1 MSELAPLLP
10 VGAGGMLGR
19 AFSALLTRERL
30 QFAAGDLPEFDLA
43 DPDRV
48 ARALTP
54 GVRTV
59 LNCVAF
65 TDVDGAEQRE
75 PEANAINGAGV
86 GELARRC
93 EELGAMLVHYST
105 DECWTATA
113 RGRIASSALLP
124 AVRVDRRAR
133 MVAGRLLRRDRGA
146 SCRLPSRR

>member
-30 QFAAGDLPEFDLA
+30 QFAAVDLPEIDLA
-43 DPDRV
+43 DPDSV

-59 LNCVAF
+59 LNCAAF

-75 PEANAINGAGV
+75 PEANAIHGAGV

-93 EELGAMLVHYST
+93 EGLGATLVHYST
-105 DECWTATA
+105 D
-113 RGRIASSALLP
+113 
-124 AVRVDRRAR
+124 
-133 MVAGRLLRRDRGA
+133 
-146 SCRLPSRR
+146 

>member
-1 MSELAPLLP
+1 MLAYHPC
-10 VGAGGMLGR
+10 ACLGR
-19 AFSALLTRERL
+19 VTDPVLHQRADRQAER
-30 QFAAGDLPEFDLA
+30 
-43 DPDRV
+43 
-48 ARALTP
+48 RALTP

-59 LNCVAF
+59 LNCAAF

-133 MVAGRLLRRDRGA
+133 MVAGRLLRRDREGA